1 VAIIEVLQQDR
12 SVAVMSQLI
21 YFAVTSLDG
30 YVEDQEGHIDWSA
43 PEEELFSF
51 ITDLERPIS
60 TYLYGRGMYE
70 AMLYWET
77 AQPTPGQ
84 PGSFSSFSDF
94 QSIWREAQKVVYS
107 RTLESVSSARTRVE
121 RDFDAPSDRHLKDS
135 SDHDMTVGG
144 STLAGQAIRLGLVD
158 ELRLFILPV
167 ILGGGKSWL
176 PNGVRLDLELLD
188 IRRFPHGSTYLSYRP
203 VVSN

>member
-1 VAIIEVLQQDR
+1 MAIIEVLQQDR
-12 SVAVMSQLI
+12 SVAVMGQLI

-30 YVEDQEGHIDWSA
+30 YVEDQEGHLDWSA

-94 QSIWREAQKVVYS
+94 KSIWLEAQKVVYS

-121 RDFDAPSDRHLKDS
+121 RDFDAPSIRHLKDS

-158 ELRLFILPV
+158 ELRLFVLPV

-176 PNGVRLDLELLD
+176 PSGVRLDLELLD
-188 IRRFPHGSTYLSYRP
+188 MRRFPHGSTYLSYRP